1 MSLETEIKKAKTNKD
16 NMKKAKADT
25 DSALTELGGEASTSL
40 NDVPNK
46 IRSLGTTFLDQ
57 SKEYTNTKATE
68 TLNGSKSYIDTKIGD
83 LASLQTTVKDSVV
96 NSINEVKGSIVE
108 TSNSIGQ
115 VNNSINEIN
124 TNKANKSTKYKVVLS
139 KDSWTGA
146 EAPYNYEISI
156 SGMDE
161 NKNWEVT
168 NSVDPIMTVEE
179 LDAFSNARIIAGAQ
193 STGKINLI
201 AYGEKPTI
209 DINILVVVRGD

>member
-46 IRSLGTTFLDQ
+46 IRSLGTTLLDQ

-83 LASLQTTVKDSVV
+83 LASLQTTTKDSVV
-96 NSINEVKGSIVE
+96 NSINE
-108 TSNSIGQ
+108 
-115 VNNSINEIN
+115 IN
-124 TNKANKSTKYKVVLS
+124 TSKSNKSTKHKVVLS

-179 LDAFSNARIIAGAQ
+179 LDAFSNARIIAGTQ
-193 STGKINLI
+193 SVGKINLI
-201 AYGEKPTI
+201 AYGEKPAI
-209 DINILVVVRGD
+209 DINILVIVRGD

>member
-25 DSALTELGGEASTSL
+25 DSILTELGGEASTNL

-46 IRSLGTTFLDQ
+46 IRSLGTTLLDK

-68 TLNGSKSYIDTKIGD
+68 ILNGSKSYVDTKLGD
-83 LASLQTTVKDSVV
+83 LASLQTTTKDSVV
-96 NSINEVKGSIVE
+96 NSINE
-108 TSNSIGQ
+108 
-115 VNNSINEIN
+115 IN
-124 TNKANKSTKYKVVLS
+124 TNKSNKSTKHRVVLS

-146 EAPYNYEISI
+146 EAPYNYEIAI

-179 LDAFSNARIIAGAQ
+179 LDAFSNARIIAGTQ

-201 AYGEKPTI
+201 AYGEKPAI
-209 DINILVVVRGD
+209 NINILVVVRGD

>member
-16 NMKKAKADT
+16 NIKKAKADT

-40 NDVPNK
+40 NDVHNK
-46 IRSLGTTFLDQ
+46 IRSLGTTLLDQ

-68 TLNGSKSYIDTKIGD
+68 ILNGSKSYVDTKVGD
-83 LASLQTTVKDSVV
+83 LASLQTTTKDSVV
-96 NSINEVKGSIVE
+96 NSINE
-108 TSNSIGQ
+108 
-115 VNNSINEIN
+115 IN
-124 TNKANKSTKYKVVLS
+124 TSKSNKSTKYKVVLS

-179 LDAFSNARIIAGAQ
+179 LDAFSNARIIAGTQ
-193 STGKINLI
+193 SVGKINLI
-201 AYGEKPTI
+201 AYGEKPAI

>member
-46 IRSLGTTFLDQ
+46 IRSLGTTLLDQ

-83 LASLQTTVKDSVV
+83 LASLQTTIKDSVV
-96 NSINEVKGSIVE
+96 NSINE
-108 TSNSIGQ
+108 
-115 VNNSINEIN
+115 IN
-124 TNKANKSTKYKVVLS
+124 TSKSNKSTKHKVVLS

-179 LDAFSNARIIAGAQ
+179 LDAFSNARIIAGTQ
-193 STGKINLI
+193 SVGKINLI
-201 AYGEKPTI
+201 AYGEKPAI

>member
-16 NMKKAKADT
+16 NIKKAKADT

-46 IRSLGTTFLDQ
+46 IRSLGTTLLDQ

-68 TLNGSKSYIDTKIGD
+68 ILNGSKSYVDTKVGD
-83 LASLQTTVKDSVV
+83 LASLQTTTKDSVV
-96 NSINEVKGSIVE
+96 NSINE
-108 TSNSIGQ
+108 
-115 VNNSINEIN
+115 IN
-124 TNKANKSTKYKVVLS
+124 TSKSNKSTKYKVVLS

-179 LDAFSNARIIAGAQ
+179 LDAFSNARIIAGTQ
-193 STGKINLI
+193 SVGKINLI
-201 AYGEKPTI
+201 AYGEKPAI